1 LFLVYHTAYI
11 SKRRIE
17 VKVILIQDVPD
28 LGREGEVK
36 NVAPGYARNFLIPN
50 KLAVVATPGQIKAL
64 QAQQKAQHER
74 EARMAA
80 QAAVLAKKMAE
91 TTLVFEAKAGPG
103 GRLYGSITTA
113 DIAEALSKE
122 LGMRFEKRNILSEPL
137 RQVGEHA
144 VAVRISRTV
153 QAQLRVLV
161 KGEGAEFVEAV
172 AAPAAEAAQAGDRAG
187 LAEEGLLDE
196 EAELA

>member
-1 LFLVYHTAYI
+1 M
-11 SKRRIE
+11 
-17 VKVILIQDVPD
+17 KVILIQDVPD
-28 LGREGEVK
+28 LGHEGEVK

-74 EARMAA
+74 EARLAA
-80 QAAVLAKKMAE
+80 QAAVLAQKMAE
-91 TTLVFEAKAGPG
+91 TTLVFEAKAGPT

-122 LGMRFEKRNILSEPL
+122 LGIRFEKRNILSEPL
-137 RQVGEHA
+137 RQVGEHV

-161 KGEGAEFVEAV
+161 KGEGAEFVEAA
-172 AAPAAEAAQAGDRAG
+172 AAPAAEAAGAGDSAG
-187 LAEEGLLDE
+187 LDEEGLRDE
-196 EAELA
+196 EAELAA